1 MLTGI
6 LAGIVSGGSQNPTN
20 NGVDPN
26 RETNT
31 EATGFVMV
39 GCVDCFFDL

>member
-1 MLTGI
+1 MDLTYQDAHNFAKNPMGRGI
-6 LAGIVSGGSQNPTN
+6 
-20 NGVDPN
+20 DPN
-26 RETNT
+26 RQTNP